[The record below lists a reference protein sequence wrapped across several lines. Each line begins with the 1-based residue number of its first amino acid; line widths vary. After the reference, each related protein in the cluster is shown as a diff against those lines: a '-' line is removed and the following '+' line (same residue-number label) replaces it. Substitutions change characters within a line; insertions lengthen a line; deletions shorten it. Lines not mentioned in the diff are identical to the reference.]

1 MSLINPWFATGLI
14 REPNLNKNLFD
25 VTGAKGCPLE
35 PNTPLKNRTATPTCS
50 LAPWKIMHIHR
61 NKLCLVFFFVICL
74 PPSSNIYSFCILS
87 EEGGKFL
94 IPLYSKQHY
103 FDLPMTLMTSIAS
116 KCGHVL
122 LYQVMG
128 SVHIQEKTELLYAL
142 INGRQL
148 STLPKL
154 TQVLSS

>member
-1 MSLINPWFATGLI
+1 
-14 REPNLNKNLFD
+14 
-25 VTGAKGCPLE
+25 
-35 PNTPLKNRTATPTCS
+35 
-50 LAPWKIMHIHR
+50 
-61 NKLCLVFFFVICL
+61 
-74 PPSSNIYSFCILS
+74 
-87 EEGGKFL
+87 
-94 IPLYSKQHY
+94 
-103 FDLPMTLMTSIAS
+103 MTLMTSIAS